1 MPQIIDALYRSEK
14 IVKSIGSSVLANGKT
29 TTQFLTID
37 NVPYWDV
44 FASELASRYIPSAL
58 HEPTDRELVTQFIKP
73 IVVKTKNFIQDIKQI
88 HKNRTKNKEKINLNN
103 ILCLEFMPAQSR
115 DVMKPVKRYLADQKD
130 INILSLGDR
139 EWPSNREELNSNEHR
154 RIIWEFWSNELSSK
168 AKNLSAK
175 LNSVKKFILK
185 SKHLEQVID
194 KCEPGSIKKIKY
206 ALNRL
211 FIEFPSLIRQGVIST
226 FILEKY
232 KPSLLIVTDVHD
244 PRTRM
249 YILQCKHLNIPCLA
263 LQHGLTNAFATE
275 WRFCT
280 ADRVAVWGNHFKEI
294 LGAHGIASN
303 KIKITGA
310 PRSDSL
316 IKTDD
321 LEGKLLKK
329 KLGIPESARIILLA
343 STFTLPSYEG
353 LHNDSEILEKMKREI
368 FDSIGN
374 FKNIYLIGFSFGAHP
389 LIHEA
394 SINNKIKAAVLFNPA
409 TNMIQLGFRNK
420 TSSDLDKYTKKHR
433 NVNLITKFKFLL
445 DAIKYNMY
453 KEAKK
458 IRCPLYVYHI
468 KNDNSVPVEQ
478 SFKLKKHIISKNK
491 FVHKLGSNHGLRKEI
506 IDGTFKSKLLH
517 DAFVWIEKNS

>member
-294 LGAHGIASN
+294 LGPHGIASN

-374 FKNIYLIGFSFGAHP
+374 FKNIYLIVKPHPYENETETMSFAPKNANIIFVDKRSDIRP
-389 LIHEA
+389 LTKICDCFISFNSTTTIDAILLDKLVVCPNYYGWVWNETMRSTNVVYSPSSIEEIGEIFKHLSQDTYSALKEKHKYTRKKIIA
-394 SINNKIKAAVLFNPA
+394 SWLYRFDGRCAERVGNIALSMQLKKIKHCN
-409 TNMIQLGFRNK
+409 
-420 TSSDLDKYTKKHR
+420 
-433 NVNLITKFKFLL
+433 
-445 DAIKYNMY
+445 
-453 KEAKK
+453 
-458 IRCPLYVYHI
+458 
-468 KNDNSVPVEQ
+468 
-478 SFKLKKHIISKNK
+478 
-491 FVHKLGSNHGLRKEI
+491 
-506 IDGTFKSKLLH
+506 
-517 DAFVWIEKNS
+517 